1 MGPSSVDSRQG
12 SLYIPP
18 GVNCSISAQTVRRR
32 PCFTDWRRKG
42 HSGVARREEKDHAV
56 CRTCARAA
64 RTGRQQYTQD
74 WQEMSNQR
82 GSGAYKPDRDEVRE
96 LAQHLP
102 DPGAEDELF
111 DLQSDPMAFG
121 SNFDF
126 GPDTSAPFG
135 AGALTYADDPA
146 TAQQSDYDRE
156 LGIGSGDMF
165 GAELAEED
173 IDDEEREQR
182 ARQAEYDFR
191 ARQRWEV
198 EKAQQHA
205 IFLHHKQVETGV
217 NRYAQCLE
225 IGQIMEELEAED
237 HQAGEDAD
245 AMPSWIR
252 AHHVLE
258 AQWDDFVEHQ
268 KELEEMRTKQF
279 QQEMEADRIMLAQ
292 DVYGDRLMDEEPASK
307 LDPMA
312 HLLDPFLP
320 DMGVGGGEGA
330 IDDILG
336 AGRHDTSSDEDDD
349 GAPVLADYLD
359 LDS

>member
-1 MGPSSVDSRQG
+1 
-12 SLYIPP
+12 
-18 GVNCSISAQTVRRR
+18 
-32 PCFTDWRRKG
+32 
-42 HSGVARREEKDHAV
+42 
-56 CRTCARAA
+56 
-64 RTGRQQYTQD
+64 
-74 WQEMSNQR
+74 
-82 GSGAYKPDRDEVRE
+82 
-96 LAQHLP
+96 
-102 DPGAEDELF
+102 
-111 DLQSDPMAFG
+111 
-121 SNFDF
+121 
-126 GPDTSAPFG
+126 
-135 AGALTYADDPA
+135 
-146 TAQQSDYDRE
+146 
-156 LGIGSGDMF
+156 
-165 GAELAEED
+165 
-173 IDDEEREQR
+173 
-182 ARQAEYDFR
+182 
-191 ARQRWEV
+191 
-198 EKAQQHA
+198 
-205 IFLHHKQVETGV
+205 
-217 NRYAQCLE
+217 
-225 IGQIMEELEAED
+225 
-237 HQAGEDAD
+237 
-245 AMPSWIR
+245 MPSWTR